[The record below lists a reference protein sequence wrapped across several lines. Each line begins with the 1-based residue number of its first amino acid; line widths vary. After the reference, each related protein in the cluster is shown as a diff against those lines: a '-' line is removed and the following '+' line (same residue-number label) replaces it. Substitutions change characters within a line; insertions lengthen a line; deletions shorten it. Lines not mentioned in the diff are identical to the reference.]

1 LVLVNLFLHICQVFK
16 NLNKKMKNLLK
27 TLFVA
32 IVAMSV
38 TFAYAQNGTTPAKSD
53 KKMDKKADKK
63 MDKKEAKPKKA
74 KKAKKAAPAA
84 K

>member
-1 LVLVNLFLHICQVFK
+1 
-16 NLNKKMKNLLK
+16 MKNVIK

-38 TFAYAQNGTTPAKSD
+38 TFAYAQDKKTAPKKDTKMEKKED
-53 KKMDKKADKK
+53 KKMDKKADK
-63 MDKKEAKPKKA
+63 PA
-74 KKAKKAAPAA
+74 KKKTAKKKKPAA

>member
-1 LVLVNLFLHICQVFK
+1 
-16 NLNKKMKNLLK
+16 MKNVIK

-38 TFAYAQNGTTPAKSD
+38 TFAYAQDTKKKPAPKKEKMEKKTD
-53 KKMDKKADKK
+53 GKMDKKD
-63 MDKKEAKPKKA
+63 A
-74 KKAKKAAPAA
+74 KKPAKKKTAKKKKPAA

>member
-1 LVLVNLFLHICQVFK
+1 
-16 NLNKKMKNLLK
+16 MKNVIK

-38 TFAYAQNGTTPAKSD
+38 TFAFAQDNTKKPAPKKEKMEKKKD
-53 KKMDKKADKK
+53 DKMDKKTEKP
-63 MDKKEAKPKKA
+63 AK
-74 KKAKKAAPAA
+74 KKAAKKKKPAA